1 MADLVNILVEP
12 VHDSTAQAAT
22 LVVLALTMLDVI
34 AGSLSAHLH
43 DEFSSHK
50 FRDGIIKK
58 MQNLLLL
65 VAALFV
71 DVALLSGLN
80 LPMSPC
86 YLGICAALILMEIKS
101 MLEIWNKDHPEV
113 SGTIEHVFGV
123 DEIGND
129 EQTGD

>member
-1 MADLVNILVEP
+1 MVDLLSILVEP

-34 AGSLSAHLH
+34 AGSLSAPLH

-50 FRDGIIKK
+50 FRDGIIRK

-86 YLGICAALILMEIKS
+86 YLGICAALILMEVKS

-123 DEIGND
+123 DEVVDD